1 MMPKVLGRSSS
12 NNVQK
17 VLWLLDEL
25 GIAFVQEEYGG
36 PIGKTRTPDYLK
48 LNPNGTVPTLV
59 EDTFSVWESNA
70 ILRYLAAKHASSLF
84 PTDLQQRA
92 NVDKWLD
99 WQLGTLSPAFR
110 PVYIAMVRNGKS
122 LVETAA
128 TAAPAR
134 DLFWQLDR
142 VLESQPYIAA
152 GTLTL
157 ADIAIGPMLYRWY
170 KLGLAEAATVNLHGL
185 LQRLESRPAFARHVM
200 VALA

>member
-1 MMPKVLGRSSS
+1 MMTKVLGRSSS

-17 VLWLLDEL
+17 ILWLLDEL

-59 EDTFSVWESNA
+59 EETFSLWESNA

-122 LVETAA
+122 LAETAA

-134 DLFWQLDR
+134 ELFWQLDR
-142 VLESQPYIAA
+142 MLESQPYIAG

-157 ADIAIGPMLYRWY
+157 ADIAIGPML
-170 KLGLAEAATVNLHGL
+170 
-185 LQRLESRPAFARHVM
+185 
-200 VALA
+200 